1 MTKFYFLRHGR
12 TVYNEERRIQGA
24 RVDSPLLDQ
33 SIRDAR
39 LAGKYLRNVLF
50 EAVYA
55 SPLGRTQRTAQL
67 ACAAAGITHP
77 PVLVND
83 WREFDFG
90 KWDGVLEDDVA
101 DQLEFDAL
109 VNHPS
114 QFDGTVL
121 GAESYAHFIQRIK
134 RPLQSVYRHHPD
146 GNVLVVAHAM
156 VISYLLQTMRGLGVD
171 EVRPAGLVANTSISV
186 LETQDGQ
193 SYTVS
198 MWNNTEFLN

>member
-12 TVYNEERRIQGA
+12 TVYNKELRIQGA
-24 RVDSPLLDQ
+24 RADSPLLDQ
-33 SIRDAR
+33 SVQDAR
-39 LAGKYLRNVLF
+39 LAGKYLQNIPF

-55 SPLGRTQRTAQL
+55 SPLGRTQRTVQL
-67 ACAAAGITHP
+67 ACAAAGITLH
-77 PVLVND
+77 PVLVDD

-90 KWDGVLEDDVA
+90 KWDGVLEDDVVKRP
-101 DQLEFDAL
+101 EFDAL
-109 VNHPS
+109 INHPS
-114 QFDGTVL
+114 QFDGTAL

-134 RPLQSVYRHHPD
+134 RPLQSVYRQHPS

-156 VISYLLQTMRGLGVD
+156 VISYLLQTIRGLSVD

-193 SYTVS
+193 SYAVP
-198 MWNNTEFLN
+198 MWNNTEFLK